1 MPLAGV
7 TPNVISYSATI
18 SSCEKGAQ
26 WQHALA
32 LWQEMPS
39 KHVLPNLYTHNSTI
53 SSLEKGAQWHMAVM
67 IFGHLPAA
75 KIRPDVVTFS
85 ATMSACCSGG
95 ASVCATLFLGQ
106 IPGSSCLHG
115 RFHGAVAFCCQIWY
129 YFIIICI
136 YNHVTLYYICRFS
149 SYVYYMCSYHV
160 YPYWIT
166 IPSKWLGCLLNHVHR
181 FWCYGQVNVTNTTLY
196 FNT

>member
-85 ATMSACCSGG
+85 ATMSACCS
-95 ASVCATLFLGQ
+95 AVLQCVQPFFLGRSQ
-106 IPGSSCLHG
+106 VQVVCTVDFTGLLHFVV
-115 RFHGAVAFCCQIWY
+115 RYDTILSLFVYIIMLRCIIFVVFRRM
-129 YFIIICI
+129 FIICAHIM
-136 YNHVTLYYICRFS
+136 YI
-149 SYVYYMCSYHV
+149 H
-160 YPYWIT
+160 IE
-166 IPSKWLGCLLNHVHR
+166 
-181 FWCYGQVNVTNTTLY
+181 
-196 FNT
+196 